1 MTRREASLEVIT
13 CADRAMAWRESS
25 LEVKKLCCHV
35 SLDVVVIICA
45 VGEDQKN
52 VGIDWSRLSCAARH
66 LQFACLSVVPSFSPP
81 FASATK
87 PLLARGRSIGHI
99 CLTLYLAAL

>member
-1 MTRREASLEVIT
+1 
-13 CADRAMAWRESS
+13 MAWREAS
-25 LEVKKLCCHV
+25 LEVKKLCYHV

-87 PLLARGRSIGHI
+87 PLLGIIPAGIASLICVVFISWNCSWAKSKVTERS
-99 CLTLYLAAL
+99 C